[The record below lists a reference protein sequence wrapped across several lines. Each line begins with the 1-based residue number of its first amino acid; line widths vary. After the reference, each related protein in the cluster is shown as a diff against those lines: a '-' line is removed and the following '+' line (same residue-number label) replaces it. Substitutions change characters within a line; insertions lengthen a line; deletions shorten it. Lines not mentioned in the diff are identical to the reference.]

1 MAERSGQQQVLC
13 WNCRKK
19 SEYTIK
25 NRESVRTIN
34 RNDYTYNEQYAV
46 CNICGEEVMVPGLS
60 DANERNIDNL
70 YRRNNGLITIDNI
83 YTILKRYNIEKRP
96 LSNLLGL
103 GELTITRYLDGQ
115 LPSRRYSDLL
125 LKISD
130 DDNAMKEI
138 LNKNK
143 CNITEKAY
151 SKSMRA
157 ISDREDLLKN
167 NTKIELISL
176 YVIKSSYEVTN
187 LSLQKLL
194 YYIKAFGFI
203 MLKKDVLNESCEAW
217 VYGPVFPTV
226 YEKYKK
232 FGCEIISNE
241 DLNMNFENLLSDEER
256 SMIDY
261 VLKCFGIYNGSILR
275 EFTHK
280 ERPWKN
286 ARHGLHET
294 ERCRNIIH
302 DEDIRN
308 YFYMMDVKYGLH
320 EKNGVEQYIRSLNV
334 L

>member
-1 MAERSGQQQVLC
+1 MQYFGQQQVLC

-19 SEYTIK
+19 TAYTIK
-25 NRESVRTIN
+25 SQESVRTIN
-34 RNDYTYNEQYAV
+34 GNDYTFNEQYAV
-46 CNICGEEVMVPGLS
+46 CNTCGEEVMVPGLS

-83 YTILKRYNIEKRP
+83 HTILKRYHIEKRP

-125 LKISD
+125 LKISN

-151 SKSMRA
+151 NKSMKA

-167 NTKIELISL
+167 NTKIELVSL

-203 MLKKDVLNESCEAW
+203 MLQKDVLNESCEAW
-217 VYGPVFPTV
+217 VHGPVFPTV

-232 FGCEIISNE
+232 IGCEIISNE
-241 DLNMNFENLLSDEER
+241 DLNMNFENLLSDGER
-256 SMIDY
+256 NMINY

-280 ERPWKN
+280 EQPWKN

-302 DEDIRN
+302 DEDIRD
-308 YFYMMDVKYGLH
+308 YFCIMDTKYGLH

>member
-1 MAERSGQQQVLC
+1 MAERGGQQQVLC

-19 SEYTIK
+19 TEYTIK
-25 NRESVRTIN
+25 SRESVRTIN
-34 RNDYTYNEQYAV
+34 DNDYTYNEQYAV
-46 CNICGEEVMVPGLS
+46 CNTCGEEVMVPGLS
-60 DANERNIDNL
+60 DTNERNIDNL
-70 YRRNNGLITIDNI
+70 YRKNNGLITIDNI

-125 LKISD
+125 LKVLND
-130 DDNAMKEI
+130 DHAMKEI
-138 LNKNK
+138 LHKNRR
-143 CNITEKAY
+143 NITEKAY
-151 SKSMRA
+151 NKSIKA

-203 MLKKDVLNESCEAW
+203 LLQKDVLKESCEAW
-217 VYGPVFPTV
+217 IYGPVFPTV

-232 FGCEIISNE
+232 FGREVISNE
-241 DLNMNFENLLSDEER
+241 ELDINFENLLSAEEKN
-256 SMIDY
+256 MIDY
-261 VLKCFGIYNGSILR
+261 VLKNFGIYNGSILR

-280 ERPWKN
+280 EQPWKN
-286 ARHGLHET
+286 ARHGLKET
-294 ERCRNIIH
+294 DKCRNIIH
-302 DEDIRN
+302 DEDIRK
-308 YFYMMDVKYGLH
+308 YFYLMNSEYGLH
-320 EKNGVEQYIRSLNV
+320 EKNGVNQYIKSLNV